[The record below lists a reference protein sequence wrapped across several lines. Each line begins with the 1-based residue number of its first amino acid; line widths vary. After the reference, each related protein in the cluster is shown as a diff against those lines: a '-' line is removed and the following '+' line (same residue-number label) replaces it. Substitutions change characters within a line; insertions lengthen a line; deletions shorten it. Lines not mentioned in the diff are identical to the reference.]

1 LIWEIA
7 MARMIVGGRVL
18 DLSLAEVAHKMQGVQ
33 PEPIREHLVELFGTV
48 YPPKQ
53 VLATVTGWD
62 RQSFT
67 TMEAQRV
74 LNRIG
79 FICRRAG
86 HSPDGQAADLLL
98 QDSDLELSDGAD
110 EERRIAALEAAVAV
124 ANQAL
129 ANLSARIATL
139 EGTRS

>member
-1 LIWEIA
+1 
-7 MARMIVGGRVL
+7 MARMIVGGREL
-18 DLSLAEVAHKMQGVQ
+18 DLTMEEVAHKMRGVQ
-33 PEPIREHLVELFGTV
+33 PEPIREHIVEMFGTV

-74 LNRIG
+74 LSKVG

-86 HSPDGQAADLLL
+86 HRPDGHPAFVLQQEGDFEPEPEPNVDEHRLAALESGLAVANQAIAN
-98 QDSDLELSDGAD
+98 LSA
-110 EERRIAALEAAVAV
+110 RIGALEAAVA
-124 ANQAL
+124 
-129 ANLSARIATL
+129 
-139 EGTRS
+139 

>member
-1 LIWEIA
+1 
-7 MARMIVGGRVL
+7 MARMIVGGRTL
-18 DLSLAEVAHKMQGVQ
+18 DITMEEVAHKMRGVQ
-33 PEPIREHLVELFGTV
+33 PEPVREHLVEMLGTV

-74 LNRIG
+74 LNKVG

-86 HSPDGQAADLLL
+86 HRPDGQAAYVLQQESDLLP
-98 QDSDLELSDGAD
+98 EVEPVAD
-110 EERRIAALEAAVAV
+110 DVRIAALETGLAV
-124 ANQAL
+124 ANQAI
-129 ANLSARIATL
+129 ANLSARIDAL
-139 EGTRS
+139 EAVVA